1 MINQTKNLITR
12 LANYALEH
20 PASFLK
26 RTAAVNFSVGSVG
39 LIIGMLIN
47 DKIPAKE
54 KRFMISQEAVEGCL
68 DLGVFLVVA
77 SAFEKAGRWLVKTKR
92 LLPHIEGLGKEQ
104 VKEAV
109 TKFFLNP
116 KNPQGLSI
124 AAEGR
129 IRTIIKASEVGAGLL
144 GTILAFNLITPL
156 IRNKLASKLE
166 KKFEKKVDKTQTY
179 SPILPAVSFS
189 SGYTSNS
196 PFAGFETSIKTGV
209 LPLHKP
215 VNFNTG
221 MKI

>member
-26 RTAAVNFSVGSVG
+26 RTAAINFSVGSIG
-39 LIIGMLIN
+39 LIIGMMIN

-68 DLGVFLVVA
+68 DLGVFLIVA
-77 SAFEKAGRWLVKTKR
+77 SAFEKAGRWLVQTKR
-92 LLPHIEGLGKEQ
+92 LIPHIDGLNKAQ
-104 VKEAV
+104 VKEAI

-116 KNPQGLSI
+116 KNPQGLSMV
-124 AAEGR
+124 AESR
-129 IRTIIKASEVGAGLL
+129 IRTIVKASEVGAGLL

-166 KKFEKKVDKTQTY
+166 KKFETKIDKSQTY
-179 SPILPAVSFS
+179 APILPSVSINDTYNPNTPFS
-189 SGYTSNS
+189 
-196 PFAGFETSIKTGV
+196 GFEASIKYNKLPTKPINFATGLKV
-209 LPLHKP
+209 
-215 VNFNTG
+215 
-221 MKI
+221 